1 MPLFVS
7 IIISRAHHVKGSTS
21 LMKMLAQTVFEE
33 GGNVRNIE
41 VLSDRVLARRVRGFD
56 MQYHIVGRYLRVFYI

>member
-1 MPLFVS
+1 MPLFES

-56 MQYHIVGRYLRVFYI
+56 M